1 MPSSLLDLPSR
12 DAPAK
17 RPPWPDCTTRRQT
30 PSSAPSAPCAHP
42 GALSAKQ
49 AHPHPR
55 EDGVVPPAAAQAS
68 LRCRLCTCILGAE
81 EDDDPSLALCGACKR
96 RPEARRLGLG
106 QPGASP
112 PTAPA
117 ALAAR
122 APSAPAREFTEAE
135 RALIRKV
142 HGFMPAQQLLALLNE
157 RLACDLGPDATP
169 YGMDQLHAQI
179 GTFTA
184 AAPAG
189 GHGWAAQRKLIA
201 QARRSG
207 LLAAITEQVIDDFAV
222 VFSLNPKQVL
232 CLRDTLLQPEDG
244 Q

>member
-1 MPSSLLDLPSR
+1 MMIF
-12 DAPAK
+12 
-17 RPPWPDCTTRRQT
+17 
-30 PSSAPSAPCAHP
+30 SA
-42 GALSAKQ
+42 
-49 AHPHPR
+49 
-55 EDGVVPPAAAQAS
+55 
-68 LRCRLCTCILGAE
+68 
-81 EDDDPSLALCGACKR
+81 AC
-96 RPEARRLGLG
+96 
-106 QPGASP
+106 
-112 PTAPA
+112 
-117 ALAAR
+117 
-122 APSAPAREFTEAE
+122 
-135 RALIRKV
+135 
-142 HGFMPAQQLLALLNE
+142 
-157 RLACDLGPDATP
+157 LGPDATP

>member
-1 MPSSLLDLPSR
+1 MHPSLPGLSSHDLPHTGR
-12 DAPAK
+12 
-17 RPPWPDCTTRRQT
+17 PWPLTTPRAATDARGHEPNVFASVVEGLNTTEPPVLAQ
-30 PSSAPSAPCAHP
+30 PS
-42 GALSAKQ
+42 
-49 AHPHPR
+49 
-55 EDGVVPPAAAQAS
+55 V
-68 LRCRLCTCILGAE
+68 RCRLCTCILGAE
-81 EDDDPSLALCGACKR
+81 VDDDAAHVLCGACKR
-96 RPEARRLGLG
+96 RPEARRLGMG

-112 PTAPA
+112 PLDVHA
-117 ALAAR
+117 AAIPR
-122 APSAPAREFTEAE
+122 APSASAREFTEAE
-135 RALIRKV
+135 RALIRKT

-169 YGMDQLHAQI
+169 YSMEQLHAQI

-184 AAPAG
+184 TPASG

-207 LLAAITEQVIDDFAV
+207 LLAIITEQVIDDFAV

-232 CLRDTLLQPEDG
+232 YLRDTLLQQPEDE